1 MYSRK
6 NKSKILQREK
16 GITLIALV
24 VTMIV
29 LLILAGV
36 TIAILTGDNGILS
49 KAQES
54 KNKTEQANV
63 DELKKLTQLEAT
75 THFEDYEY
83 RDNSTDTEKTI
94 TIPAN
99 CAVSRVEGENTLK
112 DGLVIIDKNG
122 NEWVW
127 IEVPKNEKIY
137 INAGLD
143 IIHFTSDE
151 LNTIYNDLRTY
162 TKEYDIGAKD
172 IYYDGCG
179 ISIES
184 YNRLKNAMI
193 KSIYINEGF
202 WIGRYEV
209 GVENFRTDINNDEHK
224 PVVKKGYYPYNFITC
239 SKAQQLA
246 SSLSLDTRTSS
257 LLFGIQWDLAIKYLD
272 AKGIKE
278 QSEIQINSSSW
289 GNFKE
294 SSFQVLEGKYS
305 IATNTPVLWTNITEN
320 YKKEAGSVIL
330 FLTGATE
337 RNKIL
342 NIYDLAGNVC
352 EWTLEKSEYTITN
365 PCMRRGGSVA
375 NQNYS
380 VLGRGGSSIDG
391 GDVFV
396 GFRAT
401 LY

>member
-1 MYSRK
+1 MKNFRK
-6 NKSKILQREK
+6 NQ

-24 VTMIV
+24 ITVIV

-36 TIAILTGDNGILS
+36 TIATLTGDNGIL
-49 KAQES
+49 KRAQEA
-54 KNKTEQANV
+54 KNKTEQASS

-75 THFEDYEY
+75 THLEDYEY
-83 RDNSTDTEKTI
+83 IDNSTDKEKTI

-99 CAVSRVEGENTLK
+99 CAVSQVEGENTLK

-127 IEVPKNEKIY
+127 VEVPKNEYIY

-143 IIHFTSDE
+143 IIQFTSDE

-179 ISIES
+179 ISVES

-209 GVENFRTDINNDEHK
+209 GVENFRTDINNDEYK

-246 SSLSLDTRTSS
+246 SSLSLDTKTSS
-257 LLFGIQWDLAIKYLD
+257 LLFGIQWDLTIKYLET
-272 AKGIKE
+272 KGIKE
-278 QSEIQINSSSW
+278 QSEIRTNSSSW

-294 SSFQVLEGKYS
+294 SSFQVLDGKYS
-305 IATNTPVLWTNITEN
+305 IATNTPVLWTDITEN
-320 YKKEAGSVIL
+320 YKKEADSVIL

-352 EWTLEKSEYTITN
+352 EWTLEKSEYVITN
-365 PCMRRGGSVA
+365 PCTRRGGSVA

-380 VLGRGGSSIDG
+380 VLGRGGSPIDG
-391 GDVFV
+391 GDIFV

-401 LY
+401 LYSI

>member
-1 MYSRK
+1 MKNFRK
-6 NKSKILQREK
+6 NQ

-24 VTMIV
+24 ITVIV

-36 TIAILTGDNGILS
+36 TIATLTGDNGIL
-49 KAQES
+49 KRAQEA
-54 KNKTEQANV
+54 KNKTEQASS

-75 THFEDYEY
+75 THLEDYEY
-83 RDNSTDTEKTI
+83 IDNSTDKEKTI

-99 CAVSRVEGENTLK
+99 CAVSQVEGENTLK

-127 IEVPKNEKIY
+127 VEVPKNEYIY

-143 IIHFTSDE
+143 IIQFTSDE

-179 ISIES
+179 ISVES

-209 GVENFRTDINNDEHK
+209 GVENFRTDINNDEYK

-246 SSLSLDTRTSS
+246 SSLSLDTKTSS
-257 LLFGIQWDLAIKYLD
+257 LLFGIQWDLTIKYLET
-272 AKGIKE
+272 KGIKE
-278 QSEIQINSSSW
+278 QSEIRTNSSSW

-294 SSFQVLEGKYS
+294 SSFQVLDGKYS
-305 IATNTPVLWTNITEN
+305 IATNTPVLWTDITEN
-320 YKKEAGSVIL
+320 YKKEADSVIL

-352 EWTLEKSEYTITN
+352 EWTLEKSEYVITN

-380 VLGRGGSSIDG
+380 VLGRGGNPIDG
-391 GDVFV
+391 GDIFV

-401 LY
+401 LYSI

>member
-1 MYSRK
+1 MKNFRK
-6 NKSKILQREK
+6 NQ

-24 VTMIV
+24 ITVIV

-36 TIAILTGDNGILS
+36 TIATLTGDNGIL
-49 KAQES
+49 KRAQEA
-54 KNKTEQANV
+54 KNKTEQASS

-75 THFEDYEY
+75 THLEDYEY
-83 RDNSTDTEKTI
+83 IDNSTDKEKTI

-99 CAVSRVEGENTLK
+99 CAVSQVEGENTLK

-127 IEVPKNEKIY
+127 VEVPKNEYIY

-143 IIHFTSDE
+143 IIQFTSDE

-179 ISIES
+179 ISVES

-209 GVENFRTDINNDEHK
+209 GVENFRTDINNDEYK

-246 SSLSLDTRTSS
+246 SSLSLDTKTSS
-257 LLFGIQWDLAIKYLD
+257 LLFGIQWDLTIKYLET
-272 AKGIKE
+272 KGIKE
-278 QSEIQINSSSW
+278 QSEIRTNSSSW

-294 SSFQVLEGKYS
+294 SSFQVLDGKYS
-305 IATNTPVLWTNITEN
+305 IATNTPVLWTDITEN
-320 YKKEAGSVIL
+320 YKKEADSVIL

-352 EWTLEKSEYTITN
+352 EWTLEKSEYVITN

-380 VLGRGGSSIDG
+380 VLGRGGSPIDG
-391 GDVFV
+391 GDIFI

-401 LY
+401 LYSI